1 VSRVFLDTSAAYAVL
16 VSSDVNHARAARAF
30 ERLKDAS
37 ARLITTSYVLV
48 ETYALL
54 GRRVGLEA
62 VRGFRD
68 DFEPLLDVTWVDA
81 ELHGQGLAT
90 LLERS
95 SGDLSLVDAVSFLVM
110 RREGLDDAFTYDR
123 HFEAE
128 GFAGVR

>member
-1 VSRVFLDTSAAYAVL
+1 MSRVFLDTSAAYALL
-16 VSSDVNHARAARAF
+16 VRSDENHARAARAF

-37 ARLITTSYVLV
+37 ARLLTTSYVLV
-48 ETYALL
+48 ETHALL

-68 DFEPLLDVTWVDA
+68 DFEPLLDVTWVDS
-81 ELHGQGLAT
+81 ELHGQGLAA

-95 SGDLSLVDAVSFLVM
+95 SSEVSLVDAVSFLVM

-128 GFAGVR
+128 GFARVR